1 MMRKS
6 LGVTEARKEF
16 RNVIEQVQY
25 RGDSY
30 IISRYGK
37 PAAAI
42 VPIEMYES
50 WQRQREE
57 FFDLIRDLQG
67 EANLSPDEAERVS
80 REAIAEIRAQGQD
93 L

>member
-1 MMRKS
+1 MRQA

-16 RNVIEQVQY
+16 STIIEQVQY

-30 IISRYGK
+30 IINRYGK
-37 PAAAI
+37 PAAAV
-42 VPIEMYES
+42 VPIEVYES

-67 EANLSPDEAERVS
+67 EADLSPEEAERVA
-80 REAIAEIRAQGQD
+80 REAIAASRA
-93 L
+93 

>member
-1 MMRKS
+1 MRQA

-16 RNVIEQVQY
+16 STIIEQVQY

-30 IISRYGK
+30 IINRYGK
-37 PAAAI
+37 PAAAV
-42 VPIEMYES
+42 VPIEVYKS

-67 EANLSPDEAERVS
+67 DADLSPEEAERIA
-80 REAIAEIRAQGQD
+80 REAIAASRA
-93 L
+93 

>member
-1 MMRKS
+1 MRQA

-16 RNVIEQVQY
+16 STLIEKVQY

-30 IISRYGK
+30 IINRYGK
-37 PAAAI
+37 PAAAV
-42 VPIEMYES
+42 VPIEVYES

-67 EANLSPDEAERVS
+67 EADLSPEEAERVA
-80 REAIAEIRAQGQD
+80 REAIAASRA
-93 L
+93 